1 MIVDCHTHLDFLQ
14 PEPDVAG
21 HLAAAD
27 RVDACIVHACPN
39 DDRTLSNEKTAQ
51 YVSDHANKMVG
62 FAVVEPTRDTLDD
75 AALVTLTRDLHFSGF
90 VVYCSSSGFHPTHS
104 KAMHFYAALQ
114 ELGTPLFFHN
124 GDLDVSSDGILAY
137 AQPYLLDEVARTFP
151 DLKMIIGCMGVPFVD
166 QTLAVLARHEN
177 VYADLTIRPS
187 NVWQTYNMVV
197 AAHEQGVMDRLVFGS
212 GYPLGNVEAC
222 IEALLGFNTL
232 LGGTNLPTVPRGS
245 IRNVVER
252 NSLELLGIAH
262 SHIESGAAP
271 PQQDAILENQ
281 GT

>member
-1 MIVDCHTHLDFLQ
+1 MIVDCHTHLDFLKSQ
-14 PEPDVAG
+14 PDVAG
-21 HLAAAD
+21 HRAAAD
-27 RVDACIVHACPN
+27 RVDACIVLACPN
-39 DDRTLSNEKTAQ
+39 DDRALSNEKTAQ
-51 YVSDHANKMVG
+51 YVSDHVDKMVG
-62 FAVVEPTRDTLDD
+62 FAVVEPTQ
-75 AALVTLTRDLHFSGF
+75 DLHFSGF
-90 VVYCSSSGFHPTHS
+90 VAYCSSSGFHPAHS

-114 ELGTPLFFHN
+114 ELGAPLFFHN
-124 GDLDVSSDGILAY
+124 GDLDVSGDGILAY

-187 NVWQTYNMVV
+187 NVWQTYNIVV

-212 GYPLGNVEAC
+212 GYPLGNAEAC

-232 LGGTNLPTVPRGS
+232 LGATNLPTVPRGS
-245 IRNVVER
+245 IRNIVER
-252 NSLELLGIAH
+252 NSLELLGVVH
-262 SHIESGAAP
+262 SQIESNALST
-271 PQQDAILENQ
+271 QKDAILENQ